1 VPLLK
6 ISGCDVSPFDYF
18 PEIRGKEK
26 SMRYWLVKTE
36 PEEFSWEDHA
46 REGVSMWN
54 GVRNYAARNH
64 LRAMALG
71 DQVLIYYS
79 GKARGII
86 GLSEVARSHYPDP
99 TAAEGDWSVVDLRPL
114 RRLQQAVSLDV
125 IKTTPALSQMALLRL
140 SRLSVQP
147 VTTEEF
153 DMLMQLAGELR
164 HG

>member
-1 VPLLK
+1 
-6 ISGCDVSPFDYF
+6 
-18 PEIRGKEK
+18 
-26 SMRYWLVKTE
+26 MRYWLVKTE

-64 LRAMALG
+64 MREMALG

-79 GKARGII
+79 GKERGII
-86 GLSEVARSHYPDP
+86 GLSEVVRRHYPDP
-99 TAAEGDWSVVDLRPL
+99 TATEGDWSVVDLRPL
-114 RRLQQAVSLDV
+114 RRLRQAVSLDL
-125 IKTTPALSQMALLRL
+125 IKTVPALAQMALLRL

-147 VTTEEF
+147 VTAEEF
-153 DMLMQLAGELR
+153 DTLMQLAGEDV